1 MISRDFH
8 EIYHAPSAFK
18 EVNIVLP
25 ETWSGSDCVGTGS
38 GAAANAFQ
46 SAQPDFVVEDES
58 PIFGVRPHSQRF
70 GGCGTKG
77 RQGVRVPFQML
88 AERNITQQ
96 SGKHLL
102 TFTGTKQDSLL
113 QSHPT
118 IIKGFRMQH
127 TTS

>member
-25 ETWSGSDCVGTGS
+25 ETWSGSDCVGTG
-38 GAAANAFQ
+38 GAATANAFQ

-102 TFTGTKQDSLL
+102 TFTGTKDDPLL
-113 QSHPT
+113 QSHPP
-118 IIKGFRMQH
+118 IRK
-127 TTS
+127 